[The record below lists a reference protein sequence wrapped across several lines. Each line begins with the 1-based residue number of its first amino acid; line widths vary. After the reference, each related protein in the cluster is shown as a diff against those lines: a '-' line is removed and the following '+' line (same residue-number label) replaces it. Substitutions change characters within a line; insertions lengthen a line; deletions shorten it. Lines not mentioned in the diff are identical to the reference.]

1 MKAGLLKT
9 RVTIQQ
15 QTATQDA
22 AGQITGGWTTLAT
35 VWADVREQRGL
46 EMIRADAMSSST
58 KASIRIRRRTDV
70 TPAMRVVVGSSTY
83 NILAVSQDVNSKDY
97 TDLACEIN
105 L

>member
-9 RVTIQQ
+9 KITIQQ

-22 AGQITGGWTTLAT
+22 AGQITGGWSTLAS
-35 VWADVREQRGL
+35 VWADVRQQRGL
-46 EMIRADAMSSST
+46 EAIRADAMSSAT

-70 TPAMRVVVGSSTY
+70 NAGMRVLQGTTLY

-97 TDLACEIN
+97 TDLICE
-105 L
+105 LYV

>member
-9 RVTIQQ
+9 KVTIQQ

-22 AGQITGGWTTLAT
+22 AGQITGGWSTLAS
-35 VWADVREQRGL
+35 VWADVRQQRGL
-46 EMIRADAMSSST
+46 EAIRADAMSSAT

-70 TPAMRVVVGSSTY
+70 NAGMRVLQGATLY

-97 TDLACEIN
+97 TDLICE
-105 L
+105 LYV